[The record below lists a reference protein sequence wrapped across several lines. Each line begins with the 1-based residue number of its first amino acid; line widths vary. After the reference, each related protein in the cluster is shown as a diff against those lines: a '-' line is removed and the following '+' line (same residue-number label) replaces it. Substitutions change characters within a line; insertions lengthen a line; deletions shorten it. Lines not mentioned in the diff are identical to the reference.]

1 MSPAVRCHGHPLD
14 ADAARTAAAILAAS
28 FDTAEQAWNA
38 ASLAALVRDGA
49 ILLLAPEGCALIR
62 VAADEAELLSIAVRP
77 GGRGHGLGARLLA
90 AAEDAARIAG
100 AARMILEVAAGNAA
114 ARALYARAGYA
125 ERARR
130 RGYYRHPDGGRED
143 ALVLGRNLA
152 PALAAGRALE

>member
-1 MSPAVRCHGHPLD
+1 MSLAVHRHGHPLD
-14 ADAARTAAAILAAS
+14 AAAAGTAAAILAAS

-38 ASLAALVRDGA
+38 ASLTALVRDGA

-77 GGRGHGLGARLLA
+77 CDRGHGLGARLLA
-90 AAEDAARIAG
+90 AAEHAADAAG

-130 RGYYRHPDGGRED
+130 RGYYRHPDGSRED
-143 ALVLGRNLA
+143 ALVLGRELSA
-152 PALAAGRALE
+152 VLAAGPALE